1 MITYLSGTL
10 IEKKPTEAL
19 VDVGG
24 VGYAV
29 LIPTST
35 FERLPAVGTQTKIL
49 THHHVREAEETLFGF
64 ATSDERDVFRAL
76 TKVSGVGPKLALAA
90 LSAMPPDELRQYV
103 VSGDISLLTRIP
115 GVGRKT
121 AERMI
126 VELRDKLV
134 PTAAS
139 IVEGSSK
146 TSSASP
152 SLPVARMDAILALEA
167 LGMSRGAAEKAVA
180 QAMKAS
186 PTAVSA
192 EELIRLALR
201 S

>member
-1 MITYLSGTL
+1 
-10 IEKKPTEAL
+10 
-19 VDVGG
+19 
-24 VGYAV
+24 
-29 LIPTST
+29 
-35 FERLPAVGTQTKIL
+35 
-49 THHHVREAEETLFGF
+49 VREDAETLFGF
-64 ATSDERDVFRAL
+64 FTADERDVFRAL

-139 IVEGSSK
+139 IVEGSAK
-146 TSSASP
+146 GATGAAGSP

-180 QAMKAS
+180 VAMRAS
-186 PTAVSA
+186 PTAVTA